1 MNQRQSPSAT
11 LSVVLPGL
19 QSPDDRRR
27 ARRFSCNWI
36 LPVVLH
42 LPTASRKIE
51 GWVRNLSETGIGL
64 TIAEPLEVGDTLV
77 VRLRGAQSRL
87 LTVPARV
94 TYATAKDDGTWSVG
108 CGFDRRLD
116 PQVLRSLV

>member
-1 MNQRQSPSAT
+1 MTQQHSPCAT
-11 LSVVLPGL
+11 LSVVIPGL
-19 QSPDDRRR
+19 QSPNDRRR
-27 ARRFSCNWI
+27 TRRFSCNWI

-42 LPTASRKIE
+42 LPLASRRIE

-64 TIAEPLEVGDTLV
+64 TISEPLAVGDTMV
-77 VRLRGAQSRL
+77 VRLRGAQNRL

-94 TYATAKDDGTWSVG
+94 TYATPKDDGTWSIG

-116 PQVLRSLV
+116 PETLRSLV